1 MADAS
6 GSDDLMLALEE
17 PASVSLSRS
26 SPVSLRFVKS
36 RKGGNIAILDF
47 HTYIKNRNLARE
59 RTYWNCRKKEKLG
72 CKGSLI
78 LDSSNNVESSTEHN
92 HVASAS
98 EAQADEALAALRKR
112 ARKSLTKPRRLHSD
126 LVQQMP
132 LEVTSHLPSA
142 HNLARMV
149 RRQRETQ
156 MPVPTR
162 LEDIDLDSYFQK
174 SELGSECVLYDSGSS
189 DPNRIIV
196 FKAEDFRY
204 LHQAA
209 TWIMDGTFSICPPL
223 SLQLYSIHVELFGI
237 VFPILFA
244 LLPNKTTSTYE
255 RLFRVIRHVLESMPF
270 TANGAHLPKPEN
282 IIVDYEKAVINTVGK
297 LFPHTRVQGI
307 SAKIN

>member
-17 PASVSLSRS
+17 PASPSLSS
-26 SPVSLRFVKS
+26 DTPASLRFIKS
-36 RKGGNIAILDF
+36 RKGGNIAVF
-47 HTYIKNRNLARE
+47 ECHTYTKNRNLARE
-59 RTYWNCRKKEKLG
+59 RTYWNCRKKEKLACRG
-72 CKGSLI
+72 VLI

-98 EAQADEALAALRKR
+98 EAQADETLAALRKR
-112 ARKSLTKPRRLHSD
+112 ARKSLIKPRRLHSD
-126 LVQQMP
+126 LVQQIP

-149 RRQRETQ
+149 RRQRETH

-162 LEDIDLDSYFQK
+162 LEDIDLESYFGK

-204 LHQAA
+204 LHEAA

-223 SLQLYSIHVELFGI
+223 FLQLYTIHVELFGG
-237 VFPILFA
+237 VFPVLFA

-255 RLFRVIRHVLESMPF
+255 RLFREIRHVLESIPF
-270 TANGAHLPKPEN
+270 TANGGHLPKPEN
-282 IIVDYEKAVINTVGK
+282 IIID
-297 LFPHTRVQGI
+297 
-307 SAKIN
+307 